1 MKHEAYQ
8 SPHTILVNRKR
19 IELTHCEKILF
30 PQDHITKGE
39 LIDYYHAIAPHMLPY
54 ITDHPLMLQRFV
66 NGITEEGFYQKDAGS
81 YFPDWIKL
89 KKIARHTDGAVNYVI
104 ANNTATLIYLTNQV
118 TISYHSWLSTIDNL
132 HKPDR
137 IVFDLDPSG
146 RATFA
151 DVAAV
156 ARVLHDYFKTK
167 RITPLLMTTGSRGLH
182 VIIPLKQQHDFDTVR
197 SVARAIAHQ
206 CAEQLPTKI
215 TLEARIN
222 NRGNKIYIDILRN
235 AFAQTS
241 VAAYSVRARPH
252 APVAT
257 PIGWQELFDKKIKK
271 SNQFTIK
278 TIFKRLAHTNPW
290 HTLPRSLS
298 LERLEP

>member
-1 MKHEAYQ
+1 MKQEIYQ
-8 SPHTILVNRKR
+8 SPHIILVNRKR
-19 IELTHCEKILF
+19 VELTHCEKILF
-30 PQDHITKGE
+30 PRDHITKGE
-39 LIDYYHAIAPHMLPY
+39 LIDYYLAIAPHMLPY

-89 KKIARHTDGAVNYVI
+89 KKIAKQNDGAINYVV
-104 ANNTATLIYLTNQV
+104 ANNAATLVYLTNQV
-118 TISYHSWLSTIDNL
+118 TITYHAWLSTIDNL

-146 RATFA
+146 HATFT
-151 DVAAV
+151 DVCAV
-156 ARVLHDYFKTK
+156 ARVLHDYCETK
-167 RITPLLMTTGSRGLH
+167 AILPLLMTTGSRGLH
-182 VIIPLKQQHDFDTVR
+182 IIIPLRQQHDFDTVR
-197 SVARAIAHQ
+197 TVARNIAHY
-206 CAEQLPTKI
+206 CAEKLPNKI

-241 VAAYSVRARPH
+241 VAAYSVRPRPH

-257 PIGWQELFDKKIKK
+257 PITWQELFDKKVKT
-271 SNQFTIK
+271 SDQFTIK

-290 HTLPRSLS
+290 HTLPRTIT